1 MSEPKVKAFGCA
13 RRIFERTA
21 EKVHEGRVL
30 HYLGSIALEDML
42 EGACLIRK
50 AQNYYHYRS
59 MSSSPYF
66 TQLSTRQDIA
76 KVLTGS
82 HLISIISNNDHNTY
96 QDYIKTNFLLGQV
109 WFGLDKF
116 GLIM

>member
-1 MSEPKVKAFGCA
+1 MSEPKVKVFECA
-13 RRIFERTA
+13 RGIFEKTA

-30 HYLGSIALEDML
+30 HYLGAIALEDML

-66 TQLSTRQDIA
+66 TQLSTRQDIVE
-76 KVLTGS
+76 VLTGF
-82 HLISIISNNDHNTY
+82 HLISII
-96 QDYIKTNFLLGQV
+96 TNSGQN
-109 WFGLDKF
+109 
-116 GLIM
+116 IM